1 MKFGIRDVFR
11 KKIKPKLRE
20 QSSDDDDDDDD
31 DEWIC
36 RARHK

>member
-1 MKFGIRDVFR
+1 VVEKQTLIGNCDDDV
-11 KKIKPKLRE
+11 
-20 QSSDDDDDDDD
+20 DDDDDDD

>member
-1 MKFGIRDVFR
+1 MVQTLSRAE
-11 KKIKPKLRE
+11 LRAFIL
-20 QSSDDDDDDDD
+20 QHDDDDDDDDD